1 MAALNLL
8 NINVD
13 TLFEQHGVG
22 EIDAVHKKIQ
32 EVVENKREEL
42 RTMVGERY
50 RDLLKAADTITSM
63 QDSTK
68 ALIEQVDN
76 INANCKKLSEQQLL
90 GFKTETDSA
99 GELKTRNANKQ
110 LNNYFSTM
118 VQIKLLTSLP
128 EMIWSQIDRE
138 HYYAATELFI
148 FSRHISTGLQL
159 DSSNPLMQKLPVAKK
174 QWEILKPF
182 HMTIKQQILNALE
195 RENLA
200 PELTA
205 DCLLAL
211 LLLDRCTMEMVLK
224 TFLNLR
230 SAAFLNCLTAE
241 GGRVKERILIS
252 LRVLNES
259 LDMVAKC
266 FMEDGILFK
275 KLKEQTDPT
284 APPTIARMDNDDVQF
299 AHLLPD
305 IITNFRPKFEAI
317 NFKNESVASSLET
330 FLEDTQR
337 IADVHL
343 KQLFNFVTNMN
354 TIQDIK
360 TEANNL
366 RKQLNL
372 SVLATQCNITQS
384 MDFYELRYVPLINQ
398 RIRNIIEDS
407 WTKGID
413 QTFAALE
420 NTIQNGDALNRGNYS
435 LWQELSSDLPN
446 SLDQALSE
454 DLKTKKMLM
463 KSKGYDDKIIRI
475 ATEYDNHLA
484 AIIKE
489 MNILLEEPT
498 TKLEDKQALVEFL
511 RNTAQKQI
519 TVYIS
524 KVKQL
529 NLQAS
534 QRSALLFAIRCC
546 CALVELCPHMK
557 ICFCQSSSWRK
568 LLGQTSKSATSQE
581 HWQRICGLL
590 EDEVFQLWICLLNGI
605 LDEYKCDHYLA
616 NVNTSTVVTE
626 DFAHWEIIT
635 IEQKDDQEMSV
646 QSTFRIPTQPRIS
659 LQAYVHVLIT
669 NLKEIVP
676 ETLPTKVLLK
686 LKNMLCEDFL
696 QHYSRLIENTETS
709 VLGQNIAL
717 QLYFDLKFLQNSFDI
732 SREQKEKFTTLQ
744 NTYKEFIDPFD
755 FELFSAHLMAN
766 VKRAVTRYNCLLGV
780 LTTTPTTTTVT
791 NQTNQSAASSTGH
804 QEKDPNV
811 LSLCSSGATTL
822 WFPLLPVVSSTTNV
836 VTSTSHEVT
845 RKVLSSEMEKPS
857 PTRKSGTLTARRS
870 DSKSKSGAASFFGA
884 MSQEWFR

>member
-1 MAALNLL
+1 MATLNLL

-13 TLFEQHGVG
+13 TLFEQHSVG

-63 QDSTK
+63 QESTK

-76 INANCKKLSEQQLL
+76 INVNCKNLSEQQLL

-182 HMTIKQQILNALE
+182 HMTIKQQILCALE
-195 RENLA
+195 RENLG

-211 LLLDRCTMEMVLK
+211 LQLDRCTLETALK

-241 GGRVKERILIS
+241 GGRVKERILVS
-252 LRVLNES
+252 LRVLNDS
-259 LDMVAKC
+259 LDMVSKC
-266 FMEDGILFK
+266 FMDGGLLFK
-275 KLKEQTDPT
+275 KLGEHSDST
-284 APPTIARMDNDDVQF
+284 APPTIARMDSDDVQF

-305 IITNFRPKFEAI
+305 IITNFKPKFEAI
-317 NFKNESVASSLET
+317 SLKNESVAKSLEA
-330 FLEDTQR
+330 FLADTQR
-337 IADVHL
+337 IADKQL
-343 KQLFNFVTNMN
+343 KQLFDFVTNMN
-354 TIQDIK
+354 TIQEIK

-372 SVLATQCNITQS
+372 NALATQYSITQS
-384 MDFYELRYVPLINQ
+384 LDFYELRYVPLINQ

-407 WTKGID
+407 WTRSIN
-413 QTFAALE
+413 QTYTAVESAIQSGEVLPKASYSMWTEFA
-420 NTIQNGDALNRGNYS
+420 
-435 LWQELSSDLPN
+435 SDLPN
-446 SLDQALSE
+446 SLDQALSK
-454 DLKTKKMLM
+454 DMKTKKLLM
-463 KSKGYDDKIIRI
+463 KSKGYDEKILQMV
-475 ATEYDNHLA
+475 TENDGNLA

-489 MNILLEEPT
+489 MNVLLEEPT

-511 RNTAQKQI
+511 KNIAQQKI
-519 TVYIS
+519 TEFIA
-524 KVKQL
+524 KVKKL
-529 NLQAS
+529 PLDAK
-534 QRSALLFAIRCC
+534 QRGALLFVIRCC
-546 CALVELCPHMK
+546 CALVELSPHLK

-568 LLGQTSKSATSQE
+568 LLGQSATSSISQE
-581 HWQRICGLL
+581 NWHSICSLL
-590 EDEVFQLWICLLNGI
+590 EEEVFQLWLSLLNGI
-605 LDEYKCDHYLA
+605 LEEYNCERYLA
-616 NVNTSTVVTE
+616 KVNTSTLVME
-626 DFAHWEIIT
+626 DFAHWEII
-635 IEQKDDQEMSV
+635 ILEQKDEQDMPV

-659 LQAYVHVLIT
+659 LQAYFHILIST
-669 NLKEIVP
+669 LKEIVP
-676 ETLPTKVLLK
+676 ETLPTKVLLT
-686 LKNMLCEDFL
+686 LKQLLLDSFL
-696 QHYSRLIENTETS
+696 KHYRQLSQNTDTNP
-709 VLGQNIAL
+709 LGQNIAL
-717 QLYFDLKFLQNSFDI
+717 QLYFDLKFLQNSFDL
-732 SREQKEKFTTLQ
+732 SREQKEQFNALQ
-744 NTYKEFIDPFD
+744 NSYKEFIDPFD
-755 FELFSAHLMAN
+755 FELFSSHLMTN
-766 VKRAVTRYNCLLGV
+766 VKRAVMRYNCILGV
-780 LTTTPTTTTVT
+780 LTPVST
-791 NQTNQSAASSTGH
+791 NAANQNTSTGGGTLA

-811 LSLCSSGATTL
+811 LSLCSSGATSL
-822 WFPLLPVVSSTTNV
+822 WFPLLPVVTNNNATVASSADNK
-836 VTSTSHEVT
+836 
-845 RKVLSSEMEKPS
+845 KVLSTDSEKPS
-857 PTRKSGTLTARRS
+857 PTRKAVSSSTQSSSRRS